1 MKKLISIIILCI
13 FIIACGS
20 NGNTGDD
27 GKYIINGVAVSKKN
41 REVTPQGA
49 VVYSV
54 NGSNS
59 QFNNQIDSG
68 LMMAFNN
75 SRLSGWS
82 VNMEYSIYT
91 IFIPAENCIPSPQ
104 QGTMS
109 FKVRSSGGDY
119 DGSIYDY
126 DGMEKE
132 TDPRRLAAGYVHK
145 ANGKVLLYAS
155 EMVTEMNQSSMS
167 MIICPGPDATNANN
181 NGAEHYLAASNDG
194 DYYELTK
201 THLSIPHPI
210 LPKPAGS
217 VRNKNIIKP
226 IIKNEVLINL
236 VK

>member
-1 MKKLISIIILCI
+1 MKKLIILFIVCI
-13 FIIACGS
+13 FITSCGN
-20 NGNTGDD
+20 NGNTGNNDT
-27 GKYIINGVAVSKKN
+27 YVNNGVKISKKN
-41 REVTPQGA
+41 RQTTPRGSI
-49 VVYSV
+49 VYSL
-54 NGSNS
+54 NGTTPE
-59 QFNNQIDSG
+59 FNTQIDSG
-68 LMMAFNN
+68 LTMAFNN

-82 VNMEYSIYT
+82 RNMEYSIYN
-91 IFIPAENCIPSPQ
+91 IFIPAESCVPSPQ

-126 DGMEKE
+126 DGMETE

-145 ANGKVLLYAS
+145 ANGRVLLYAA
-155 EMVTEMNQSSMS
+155 EMVTEMNESSMS
-167 MIICPGPDATNANN
+167 MIVCPGQDAINANN

-201 THLSIPHPI
+201 THLSIPHPF
-210 LPKPAGS
+210 LPKPAGL